1 MGVLMK
7 ILIIGAGLSG
17 LAAAWRL
24 QRAGHAVELVER
36 RDPATPDCD
45 FPPVQTL
52 HSSDRHTLK
61 WIEELG
67 LSDTLLPLRP
77 VQLVQA
83 WRDRP
88 HAIEPQRLLGVAA
101 ISGVSRR
108 DSLRLMRWS
117 RLMTRYLPLLDPTAP
132 ELAASLDYRSVSDFA
147 GLYFGK
153 SALDYWVAPE
163 VEDFFS
169 GEASQLSRV
178 TALLLWRAR
187 MMDPQGI
194 TFTGLPRLGLGH
206 LFSAARRLL
215 PKRYH
220 AVAGGIEGS
229 GKQGYSLA
237 CEGSAPASLQADAVV
252 LATSPGEA
260 NRLAPSLLQPAERDY
275 LGAVRER
282 PSVTLT
288 AELERVPGGMPERVR
303 LPRGE
308 GFSAGSIV
316 FEPGLPGTR
325 GGSGAG
331 LATVRS
337 RESFAI
343 GAREVSDDAVVTSL
357 LADLKLLYP
366 ALSGNLGKLHLA
378 RREAG
383 IPAFDVG
390 AYRGLERF
398 RRVQADRRALGRR
411 LYFAGDYLVAPGV
424 EGAVVSGFRA
434 AADLLADAAEG
445 PSEDR
450 G

>member
-1 MGVLMK
+1 MK

-24 QRAGHAVELVER
+24 HQAGHVVEVVER
-36 RDPATPDCD
+36 RDPAAPDCD

-52 HSSDRHTLK
+52 HSSDRYTLK
-61 WIEELG
+61 WIGELG
-67 LSDTLLPLRP
+67 ISDSLLPLRP

-83 WRDRP
+83 RRDRAY
-88 HAIEPQRLLGVAA
+88 AIEPQRLLGVAA
-101 ISGVSRR
+101 ISGVTRR

-169 GEASQLSRV
+169 GEANQLSRV

-194 TFTGLPRLGLGH
+194 TFTGLPRMGMDH
-206 LFSAARRLL
+206 LFSAARGLL

-220 AVAGGIEGS
+220 AAASGIEGS
-229 GKQGYSLA
+229 GKQGYSLT
-237 CEGSAPASLQADAVV
+237 CEGAAPDSLHADAVV

-325 GGSGAG
+325 AGSGAG
-331 LATVRS
+331 LATIQG
-337 RESFAI
+337 RESFAVD
-343 GAREVSDDAVVTSL
+343 ARQVPDDAVIKSL

-366 ALSGNLGKLHLA
+366 ALSGNVAKLHLA
-378 RREAG
+378 RSEAS

-424 EGAVVSGFRA
+424 EGSVVSGFRA
-434 AADLLADAAEG
+434 AADLIADAAEG
-445 PSEDR
+445 ASEDR